1 MLNKWIGIGRL
12 TRDPDQR
19 FTPNGN
25 AVTNFTLAVPRQYD
39 KEKTDFI
46 DCQAW
51 RKTAELC
58 AQYLTKGSLCA
69 VEGRLEIQNY
79 EAQDGSKRKAARV
92 VVDQV
97 QFLSPK
103 GQERPQETE
112 DEYEGESIPF

>member
-1 MLNKWIGIGRL
+1 MNSVCLIGRL

-25 AVTNFTLAVPRQYD
+25 AVTTFTLAVDRQF
-39 KEKTDFI
+39 KKGETDFI

-97 QFLSPK
+97 QFLSGK
-103 GQERPQETE
+103 KQEERPQETE